1 MRLNAIDASWGC
13 FTLDPMV
20 EFILFSTFTAFIEGH
35 DGVPTR
41 VHWQYLNYLTEMAFL
56 LDVIG
61 ARSALTD
68 ALTTLATF
76 DVPDRD

>member
-1 MRLNAIDASWGC
+1 
-13 FTLDPMV
+13 MV
-20 EFILFSTFTAFIEGH
+20 ELILFSTFTASIEGH

-41 VHWQYLNYLTEMAFL
+41 VHWQYLNYLTDIAFL
-56 LDVIG
+56 LDAIG
-61 ARSALTD
+61 ALTD